1 MGRVAVEQL
10 QAAIEPNTRI
20 LLDSSIIIAYLNPDD
35 AFAPHALRIIG
46 DFVFSGRN
54 TGLVS
59 TIAVMEALVRPMR
72 AGPPEGYLRVLDF
85 FQRFPH
91 LSYLAVDLPVAQ
103 EAASLR
109 AHFGLGVADAL
120 TIAAALVGQTS
131 YIVSADRA
139 WVSKLKAIQTRVE
152 LICLA

>member
-1 MGRVAVEQL
+1 
-10 QAAIEPNTRI
+10 
-20 LLDSSIIIAYLNPDD
+20 
-35 AFAPHALRIIG
+35 
-46 DFVFSGRN
+46 
-54 TGLVS
+54 
-59 TIAVMEALVRPMR
+59 MR
-72 AGPPEGYLRVLDF
+72 AGPPEGYLHVLDF

-109 AHFGLGVADAL
+109 AHFGFGVADAL

-139 WVSKLKAIQTRVE
+139 WVSKLNAIQTRVK
-152 LICLA
+152 LICLS